1 VTVLCEDGNACTAND
16 VCVNG
21 TCKGGAAPS
30 CDDGNPCTTDSC
42 DTVKGCQHP
51 ALPYGTTCGGPQI
64 CWSGVCG
71 GVGCSY
77 PSGSVA
83 IPDNNPVG
91 ISSELVIPDK
101 GVTDAVAV
109 VIDLKNTDISAV
121 EVFLYDPTGVQYVLY
136 SKSGKKGE
144 SLKVTYPDPTK
155 PVSGNL
161 AGWAGKNPA
170 GAWRIRVVDK
180 AFLNNTVDGTVTWS
194 VRTRTA
200 GCP

>member
-1 VTVLCEDGNACTAND
+1 
-16 VCVNG
+16 
-21 TCKGGAAPS
+21 
-30 CDDGNPCTTDSC
+30 
-42 DTVKGCQHP
+42 
-51 ALPYGTTCGGPQI
+51 
-64 CWSGVCG
+64 
-71 GVGCSY
+71 
-77 PSGSVA
+77 
-83 IPDNNPVG
+83 VG

-101 GVTDAVAV
+101 GVADAVAV
-109 VIDLKNTDISAV
+109 AIDVKNTDISAV
-121 EVFLYDPTGVQYVLY
+121 EVFLYDPTGGQYVLY